1 MQLLKAFK
9 RKFGI
14 AAPRVAVRT
23 HMPWYLRWLGI
34 VAVGALVYGAGLATY
49 DFGMEF
55 AGFRRGEADRAQE
68 KLRETIESQQRELS
82 ELRSKVAQAERQL
95 QIEHA
100 TYSDMEK
107 QAKSLSGEN
116 ASLKEDLAFFQSLMP
131 AAGGRDG
138 ALTINRFR
146 LQPETLPGEYRYR
159 LLLVQTGLRVNEYRG
174 RLEFVLSLQ
183 QGDRK
188 VVLTLPS
195 QQDKNVKEYQLR
207 FKFFQRIEGTF
218 RVSPDAVVK
227 SMQVRV
233 FENGNNAP
241 KLTQTLNVS

>member
-14 AAPRVAVRT
+14 AAPRVAVRA

-34 VAVGALVYGAGLATY
+34 VAVGGLVYGAGLAVY

-55 AGFRRGEADRAQE
+55 AGFRRGEADRALE
-68 KLRETIESQQRELS
+68 KLTDTIESQQRELS
-82 ELRSKVAQAERQL
+82 ELRAKVAQAERQL

-107 QAKSLSGEN
+107 QVKSLSGEN
-116 ASLKEDLAFFQSLMP
+116 ATLKEDLAFFQSLMP
-131 AAGGRDG
+131 VGGRDG

-146 LQPETLPGEYRYR
+146 LEPETLPGEYRYR
-159 LLLVQTGLRVNEYRG
+159 LLLVQTGLRVDEYRG
-174 RLEFVLSLQ
+174 RLEFVLSVQ
-183 QGDRK
+183 QGGRK
-188 VVLTLPS
+188 LVLTLPS
-195 QQDKNVKEYQLR
+195 QQDKNVKEYQLS

-218 RVSPDAVVK
+218 RIPPDAVVK

-233 FENGNNAP
+233 FENGGNAP

>member
-14 AAPRVAVRT
+14 AAPRVAVRA

-34 VAVGALVYGAGLATY
+34 VAVGGLVYGAGLAVY

-55 AGFRRGEADRAQE
+55 AGFRRGEADRALE
-68 KLRETIESQQRELS
+68 KLTDTIESQQRELS
-82 ELRSKVAQAERQL
+82 ELRAKVAQAERQL

-107 QAKSLSGEN
+107 QVKSLSGEN

-131 AAGGRDG
+131 VGGRDG

-146 LQPETLPGEYRYR
+146 LEPETLPGEYRYR

-183 QGDRK
+183 QGGRK

-195 QQDKNVKEYQLR
+195 QQDKNVKEYQLS

-233 FENGNNAP
+233 FENGSNAP

>member
-34 VAVGALVYGAGLATY
+34 VAVGGLVYGAGWATY

-55 AGFRRGEADRAQE
+55 AGFRRGEADRALE
-68 KLRETIESQQRELS
+68 KLTDTIESQQRELS
-82 ELRSKVAQAERQL
+82 ELRAKVAQAERQL

-107 QAKSLSGEN
+107 QVKSLTGEN
-116 ASLKEDLAFFQSLMP
+116 ATLKEDLAFFQSLMP
-131 AAGGRDG
+131 ASGRDG
-138 ALTINRFR
+138 AITINRFM
-146 LQPETLPGEYRYR
+146 LQPEALPGEYRYR
-159 LLLVQTGLRVNEYRG
+159 LMLVQTGPRVNEYRG

-188 VVLTLPS
+188 VVLTLPT
-195 QQDKNVKEYQLR
+195 QEDKNVKEYQLS

-218 RVSPDAVVK
+218 RISPDAVVK

-233 FENGNNAP
+233 FENGSNAP
-241 KLTQTLNVS
+241 KLTKTVNIS

>member
-14 AAPRVAVRT
+14 AAPRVAVRA

-34 VAVGALVYGAGLATY
+34 VAVGGLVYGAGLAVY

-55 AGFRRGEADRAQE
+55 AGFRRGEADRALE
-68 KLRETIESQQRELS
+68 KLTDTIESQQRELS
-82 ELRSKVAQAERQL
+82 ELRAKVAQAERQL

-107 QAKSLSGEN
+107 QVKSLSGEN
-116 ASLKEDLAFFQSLMP
+116 ATLKEDLAFFQSLMP
-131 AAGGRDG
+131 VGGRDG

-146 LQPETLPGEYRYR
+146 LEPETLPGEYRYR

-174 RLEFVLSLQ
+174 RLEFVLSVQ
-183 QGDRK
+183 QGGRK
-188 VVLTLPS
+188 LVLTLPS
-195 QQDKNVKEYQLR
+195 QQDKNVKEYQLS

-218 RVSPDAVVK
+218 RIPPDAVVK

-233 FENGNNAP
+233 FENGGNAP

>member
-34 VAVGALVYGAGLATY
+34 VAVGGLVYGAGWATY

-107 QAKSLSGEN
+107 QVKSLSGEN
-116 ASLKEDLAFFQSLMP
+116 ATLKEDLAFFQSLMP
-131 AAGGRDG
+131 ASGRDG

-146 LQPETLPGEYRYR
+146 LEPETLPGEYRYR

-183 QGDRK
+183 QGGRK

-195 QQDKNVKEYQLR
+195 QQDKNVKEYQLS

-218 RVSPDAVVK
+218 RISPDAVVK

-233 FENGNNAP
+233 FENGSNAP
-241 KLTQTLNVS
+241 KLTQTVNIS

>member
-34 VAVGALVYGAGLATY
+34 VAVGGLVYGAGLAVY

-55 AGFRRGEADRAQE
+55 AGFRRGEADRALE
-68 KLRETIESQQRELS
+68 KLTDTIESQQRELS
-82 ELRSKVAQAERQL
+82 ELRAKVAQAERQL

-107 QAKSLSGEN
+107 QVKSLSGEN
-116 ASLKEDLAFFQSLMP
+116 ATLKEDLAFFQSLMP
-131 AAGGRDG
+131 VGGRDG

-146 LQPETLPGEYRYR
+146 LEPETLPGEYRYR

-174 RLEFVLSLQ
+174 RLEFVLSVQ
-183 QGDRK
+183 QGGRK
-188 VVLTLPS
+188 LVLTLPS
-195 QQDKNVKEYQLR
+195 QQDKNVKEYQLS

-218 RVSPDAVVK
+218 RIPPDAVVK

-233 FENGNNAP
+233 FENGGNAP

>member
-1 MQLLKAFK
+1 MHLLKAFK
-9 RKFGI
+9 RRFGI

-23 HMPWYLRWLGI
+23 HMPWYLRWIAI
-34 VAVGALVYGAGLATY
+34 VAVGGVVFGTGWATY

-55 AGFRRGEADRAQE
+55 AGFRRGEADHALG
-68 KLRETIESQQRELS
+68 KLRETIESQQQELS

-107 QAKSLSGEN
+107 QVKSLSGEN
-116 ASLKEDLAFFQSLMP
+116 ATLKEDLAFFQSLMP
-131 AAGGRDG
+131 ASGRDG
-138 ALTINRFR
+138 TLTINRFR

-159 LLLVQTGLRVNEYRG
+159 LLLVQTGMRVNEYRG
-174 RLEFVLSLQ
+174 HLEFALSLQ

-195 QQDKNVKEYQLR
+195 PQDKNVKEYQLS

-218 RVSPDAVVK
+218 RISPDAVVK

-233 FENGNNAP
+233 FENGSNAP
-241 KLTQTLNVS
+241 KLTQTLNIS

>member
-34 VAVGALVYGAGLATY
+34 VAVGGLVYGAGWATY

-55 AGFRRGEADRAQE
+55 AGFRRGEADRALE
-68 KLRETIESQQRELS
+68 KLTDTIESQQRELS
-82 ELRSKVAQAERQL
+82 ELRAKVAQAERQL

-107 QAKSLSGEN
+107 QVKSLSGEN
-116 ASLKEDLAFFQSLMP
+116 ATLKEDLAFFQSLMP
-131 AAGGRDG
+131 VGGRDG

-146 LQPETLPGEYRYR
+146 LEPETLPGEYRYR
-159 LLLVQTGLRVNEYRG
+159 LLLVQTGLRVDEYRG
-174 RLEFVLSLQ
+174 RLEFVLSVQ
-183 QGDRK
+183 QGGRK
-188 VVLTLPS
+188 LVLTLPS
-195 QQDKNVKEYQLR
+195 QQDKNVKEYQLS

-218 RVSPDAVVK
+218 RIPPDAVVK

-233 FENGNNAP
+233 FENGGNTP

>member
-1 MQLLKAFK
+1 MQLLKAFR

-34 VAVGALVYGAGLATY
+34 VAVGGLVFGTGWATY

-107 QAKSLSGEN
+107 QVKSLTGEN
-116 ASLKEDLAFFQSLMP
+116 ATLKEDLAFFQSLMP
-131 AAGGRDG
+131 ASGRDG
-138 ALTINRFR
+138 AITINRFM
-146 LQPETLPGEYRYR
+146 LQPEALPGEYRYR
-159 LLLVQTGLRVNEYRG
+159 LMLVQTGPRVNEYRG

-195 QQDKNVKEYQLR
+195 QEDKNVKEYQLS
-207 FKFFQRIEGTF
+207 FKFFQRIDGTF
-218 RVSPDAVVK
+218 RISPDAVVK

-233 FENGNNAP
+233 FENGSNAP
-241 KLTQTLNVS
+241 KLTKTVNIS

>member
-34 VAVGALVYGAGLATY
+34 VAVGGLVYGAGLAVY

-55 AGFRRGEADRAQE
+55 AGFRRGEADRELE
-68 KLRETIESQQRELS
+68 KLTDKIESQQRELS
-82 ELRSKVAQAERQL
+82 ELRAKVAQAERQL

-107 QAKSLSGEN
+107 QVRSLSGEN

-131 AAGGRDG
+131 AGGRDG

-146 LQPETLPGEYRYR
+146 VEPETLPGEYRYR

-183 QGDRK
+183 QGGRK
-188 VVLTLPS
+188 LVLTLPS
-195 QQDKNVKEYQLR
+195 QQDKNVKEYQLS

-218 RVSPDAVVK
+218 RIPPDAVVK

-233 FENGNNAP
+233 FENGGNAP